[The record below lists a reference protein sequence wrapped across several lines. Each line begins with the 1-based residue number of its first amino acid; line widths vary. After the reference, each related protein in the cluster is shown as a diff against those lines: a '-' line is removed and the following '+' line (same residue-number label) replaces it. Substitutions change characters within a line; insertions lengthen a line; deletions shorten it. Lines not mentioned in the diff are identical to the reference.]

1 MIMGIRILLADDEKM
16 LQESL
21 GCLLSDETGMEVI
34 GEAGDG
40 RTAVNLA
47 RELKPDVIVIDV
59 EMPRLNGI
67 EATRQ
72 VVHELPEIKVI
83 ALSECSDRR
92 YVSEMLR
99 AGASAYVLKSCAFR
113 DLVTAI
119 DNVASGFAY
128 LSPEISRIIIDD
140 YVHYRSAKPETA
152 FSILTDREREVL
164 QMLTEGNSTKEIAK
178 ELCLS
183 TKTVDWHRH
192 RLMEKLNVGSIAELT
207 KYAINEGL
215 TCVYY

>member
-1 MIMGIRILLADDEKM
+1 MGIRILLADDEKM
-16 LQESL
+16 LQESI
-21 GCLLSDETGMEVI
+21 GCLLSDEAGMEVV

-40 RTAVNLA
+40 RTAVKLA
-47 RELKPDVIVIDV
+47 RELKPDVMVIDI
-59 EMPRLNGI
+59 EMPLLNGI

-72 VVHELPEIKVI
+72 VVNERPETKVI

-92 YVSEMLR
+92 FVSEMLR

-119 DNVASGFAY
+119 DNIASGLAY
-128 LSPEISRIIIDD
+128 LSPEISKIIIND
-140 YVHYRSAKPETA
+140 YVHYSSPKPESA
-152 FSILTDREREVL
+152 FSILTNREREVL
-164 QMLTEGNSTKEIAK
+164 QMLTEGRSTKEIAK

-192 RLMEKLNVGSIAELT
+192 RLMDKLNVESIAELT

-215 TCVYY
+215 TCVHY